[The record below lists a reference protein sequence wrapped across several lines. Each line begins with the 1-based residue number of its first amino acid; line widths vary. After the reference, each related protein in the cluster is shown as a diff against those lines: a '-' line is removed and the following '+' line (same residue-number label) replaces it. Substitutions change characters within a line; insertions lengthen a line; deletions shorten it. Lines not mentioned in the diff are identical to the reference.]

1 LLDIRLGLPTAL
13 LGLATTLFVLIQQRQ
28 SPLPLIRDVSW
39 GIIPLVAGLF
49 VLVEAIERTGLIH
62 LLATDLTQLVAL
74 SERLAGATA
83 GTLVAVLSN
92 VINNLPM
99 GLIGA
104 TTIAEAK
111 PPQAV
116 TDAILIGVDLGPNF
130 SVSGS
135 LATIL
140 WLLVI
145 RREGEHVGYWKFLKT
160 GLLVTPPALILAIGA
175 RLLLP

>member
-1 LLDIRLGLPTAL
+1 MSPLRRNWFLKH
-13 LGLATTLFVLIQQRQ
+13 Q
-28 SPLPLIRDVSW
+28 SPILCLDRS
-39 GIIPLVAGLF
+39 
-49 VLVEAIERTGLIH
+49 EAIERTGLIR
-62 LLATDLTQLVAL
+62 LLATDLTQLVAI
-74 SERLAGATA
+74 SELLAGATA
-83 GTLVAVLSN
+83 GGLVAVLSN

-104 TTIAEAK
+104 TTIAAAK

-145 RREGEHVGYWKFLKT
+145 RREGEHVGYRTFLKI